1 LRRICHSWPD
11 PHNRSFSDMGLLL
24 GILLAAVSV
33 AAVAA
38 TLWLLPNDGY
48 GQRVF
53 GTDDL
58 RGRSVNSPYLGR
70 ELPGEVRATFFRGR
84 QTVADGV
91 VVDEVAP

>member
-1 LRRICHSWPD
+1 MD
-11 PHNRSFSDMGLLL
+11 LLL

-53 GTDDL
+53 GTDDWSQPPGS
-58 RGRSVNSPYLGR
+58 RPSWRPVTAQIRTSSP
-70 ELPGEVRATFFRGR
+70 
-84 QTVADGV
+84 
-91 VVDEVAP
+91 